1 MAEIITPRRSVL
13 YMPGANDKALE
24 KAKTL
29 PCDAIIFDTEDSV
42 APDMKAVAREKV
54 AAAVRSGE
62 YGRRELTI
70 RINGLDTEW
79 WKADL
84 ESAGAAAPSAVVV
97 PKINSAADVALV
109 EGVLDGID
117 AAANTTIWAMLETP
131 AAMERAVEI
140 ATSSDRLTVLIMG
153 TNDLAKE
160 LRAALVPGRAP
171 LLWGL
176 GRCLNAA
183 RFAGKVIL
191 DGVYND
197 VKNPEG
203 FAAECA
209 QGAEMGFDGKT
220 LIHPTQID
228 PCNARRPSA
237 AEVAQR
243 ARDRDE
249 GMRRQGVTVDGRM
262 IENLHVD
269 NARRVLAIAAA
280 SPTQSCTTPP
290 DRALVV
296 LSADARSVLSAPASH
311 PTSARTGG
319 SADVVGSAV
328 T

>member
-1 MAEIITPRRSVL
+1 MTDVIIPRRSVL

-29 PCDAIIFDTEDSV
+29 PCDAIILDTEDSV
-42 APDMKAVAREKV
+42 APDMKALAREKV

-79 WKADL
+79 WRDDL
-84 ESAGAAAPSAVVV
+84 ESAAAAGPSAVVV
-97 PKINSAADVALV
+97 PKINSADDVAKV
-109 EGVLDGID
+109 EAVLSGVAG
-117 AAANTTIWAMLETP
+117 ANDIAIWAMRETP

-140 ATSSDRLTVLIMG
+140 ATSSDRLTVLVMG

-160 LRAALVPGRAP
+160 LRAGLVPGRAP

-183 RFAGKVIL
+183 RYAGKVIL

-220 LIHPTQID
+220 LIHPTQVE
-228 PCNARRPSA
+228 PCNDAFAPSE
-237 AEVAQR
+237 AEVEHSRKVIEAWE
-243 ARDRDE
+243 AGIAE
-249 GMRRQGVTVDGRM
+249 GKGVITVGGRM

-269 NARRVLAIAAA
+269 NARRALAIAAA
-280 SPTQSCTTPP
+280 I
-290 DRALVV
+290 DALQE
-296 LSADARSVLSAPASH
+296 
-311 PTSARTGG
+311 
-319 SADVVGSAV
+319 
-328 T
+328 

>member
-1 MAEIITPRRSVL
+1 MTDVIIPRRSVL

-29 PCDAIIFDTEDSV
+29 PCDAIILDTEDSV
-42 APDMKAVAREKV
+42 APDMKALAREKV

-79 WKADL
+79 WRDDL
-84 ESAGAAAPSAVVV
+84 ESAAAAGPSAVVV
-97 PKINSAADVALV
+97 PKINSADDVAKV
-109 EGVLDGID
+109 EAVLSGVAG
-117 AAANTTIWAMLETP
+117 ANDVAIWAMLETP

-140 ATSSDRLTVLIMG
+140 ATSSDRLTVLVMG

-160 LRAALVPGRAP
+160 LRAGLVPGRAP

-183 RFAGKVIL
+183 RYAGKVIL

-220 LIHPTQID
+220 LIHPTQVE
-228 PCNARRPSA
+228 PCNDAFAPSE
-237 AEVAQR
+237 AEVEHSRKVIEAWE
-243 ARDRDE
+243 AGIAE
-249 GMRRQGVTVDGRM
+249 GKGVITVGGRM

-269 NARRVLAIAAA
+269 NARRALAIAAA
-280 SPTQSCTTPP
+280 I
-290 DRALVV
+290 DALQE
-296 LSADARSVLSAPASH
+296 
-311 PTSARTGG
+311 
-319 SADVVGSAV
+319 
-328 T
+328 